1 MKANVNKDACIGCG
15 ACTFTCPDVFE
26 IGDEGVATVKVEEIP
41 EEAKNAAV
49 EASEGCP
56 TSAIS
61 VE

>member
-15 ACTFTCPDVFE
+15 ACAAVCDKVFE
-26 IGDEGVATVKVEEIP
+26 IGDEGFATVKVEEVP
-41 EEAKNAAV
+41 EEEKENATA
-49 EASEGCP
+49 AMEGCP